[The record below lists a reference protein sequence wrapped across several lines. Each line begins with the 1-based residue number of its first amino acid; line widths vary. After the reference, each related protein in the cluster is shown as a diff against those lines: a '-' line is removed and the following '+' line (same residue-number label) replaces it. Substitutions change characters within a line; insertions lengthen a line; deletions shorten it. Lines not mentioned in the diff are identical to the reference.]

1 MRRIVVYARV
11 AALAFGSLCA
21 TSAFAADAEN
31 RFAIKGAGIAKCSA
45 FVQAFDSRS
54 NDAYIF
60 AGWITGYIT
69 ALNQST
75 PKTFDFAP
83 WQSTDVL
90 MILLRDLCGR
100 NPDQQVY
107 RVAGGLVQ
115 IMARDRVETLS
126 EPVQMENGEH
136 KVTQLKEVVRR
147 VQERLKEEGVYKG
160 TADGSYGAGTRKALE
175 TYQTQQKL
183 PVTGVADPQTLM
195 RLMYP
200 EKPAKPR

>member
-1 MRRIVVYARV
+1 MRRIAVYARV
-11 AALAFGSLCA
+11 AALALGSLC
-21 TSAFAADAEN
+21 TTTVLAADAEN
-31 RFAIKGAGIAKCSA
+31 RFAIKGAGVAKCSA
-45 FVQAFDSRS
+45 YVQAFDSRS

-69 ALNQST
+69 ALNQNT

-83 WQSTDVL
+83 WQTTDVL

-115 IMARDRVETLS
+115 IMARDRLETMS

-136 KVTQLKEVVRR
+136 KTTLLKDVVRR

-160 TADGSYGAGTRKALE
+160 AADGSYGAGTRKALE
-175 TYQTQQKL
+175 AFQTQQTL
-183 PVTGVADPQTLM
+183 PVTGIADTQTLL

-200 EKPAKPR
+200 EKAAKSR